1 MASTN
6 RGNKTYHPVPRFD
19 ITAENGPLFLGAI
32 FTDLSF
38 GRPALNR
45 LNRIE
50 IREELKY
57 APVSHSGFC
66 ETCSRVR
73 EGKLEAWVKAFS
85 DYARGSA
92 AVSSSSDEENTITCD
107 EVLTTYFDPDDEYLN
122 TSFAIP
128 QVQLVLE
135 GSSKWT
141 SVLYMITGLKVAKNL
156 EYNKSDM
163 SQGEVEGQLGVQE
176 PQTGTGA
183 ALSGNMRR
191 ENNHSLE
198 FSVSDIVVGYRVNK
212 YRCVRRLN
220 FFNKERKL
228 IDDGLVQ
235 GEMMDDTED
244 KTSQPHVSF
253 EYLPL
258 FDEEFVFTESKLE
271 DKRE

>member
-1 MASTN
+1 MT
-6 RGNKTYHPVPRFD
+6 KTYHPVPRFD

-32 FTDLSF
+32 FTDLNF

-45 LNRIE
+45 LHRIE

-57 APVSHSGFC
+57 APVSQSGFC
-66 ETCSRVR
+66 ETCPRVR
-73 EGKLEAWVKAFS
+73 EGKFEAWVKAFS
-85 DYARGSA
+85 DYARGSV
-92 AVSSSSDEENTITCD
+92 AVSNSSDEENTITCD
-107 EVLTTYFDPDDEYLN
+107 EALTTYFDPDDEYLN
-122 TSFAIP
+122 ASFAIP

-156 EYNKSDM
+156 EYNKSNT
-163 SQGEVEGQLGVQE
+163 SQGEVEGQLGIQE
-176 PQTGTGA
+176 PPTGTGA
-183 ALSGNMRR
+183 FLSGNMRR

-198 FSVSDIVVGYRVNK
+198 FSVSDIIVGYRVNK
-212 YRCVRRLN
+212 YRCARRLN

-244 KTSQPHVSF
+244 NAPKPHVSF

-258 FDEEFVFTESKLE
+258 SDEEIVSTKGKLE
-271 DKRE
+271 GTRE